1 MQSTIGS
8 TGWLLALLAQ
18 FESMQRTIDG
28 RFNTLEKARQSLARS
43 RAASASRQLTTPG
56 ALS

>member
-1 MQSTIGS
+1 MRSTVASMQSTIGS
-8 TGWLLALLAQ
+8 TGRLFALLAQ

-43 RAASASRQLTTPG
+43 
-56 ALS
+56 